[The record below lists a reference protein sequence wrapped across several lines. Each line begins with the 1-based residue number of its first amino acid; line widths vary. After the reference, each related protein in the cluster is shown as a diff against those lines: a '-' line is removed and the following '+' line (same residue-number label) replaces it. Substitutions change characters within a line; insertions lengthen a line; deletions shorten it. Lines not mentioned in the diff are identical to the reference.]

1 MADER
6 SANHVKPDGSVG
18 AYNEQQILWTSSEG
32 MGQNMHN
39 ILLRGKPF
47 EDLGSIVTSVAGLN
61 RPLVLISQDNG
72 ESDGATS
79 SQNEAESLRGVASSM
94 DIPMTQNVVL
104 SQGEN
109 RIADTVTSAVPSIR
123 TIHVPLSEGV
133 NRTASIGLTAAVPTN
148 PIPSTSADPTQDN
161 ALSVYQQQI
170 MLNAQLFVQQQHT
183 VNALINKVD
192 GLAKLVETNAKKGN
206 PDQSTTVSQLRPNRS
221 RANAHTTAH
230 NMSDSDLQEVS
241 SDSDN
246 EDSEYEEGNSD
257 TDTVAS
263 KDRKQGVSDN
273 MQLLQELGKEF
284 NKVEE
289 LGPCVDD
296 TLSKV
301 VDSGIRYM
309 IDRNLAKELCSKYK
323 RPENC
328 KSLVVPKINKEL
340 WNTTSLAKTN
350 KEQDRVYQTA
360 QKYLNQGLIPLVQL
374 IDNLLKNQNSENN
387 FRLARDSLQLVAY
400 AHRDLSN
407 LRRQKL
413 KVAVADKYK
422 PLCND
427 STPLT
432 DNLLGD
438 ELEKQIKT
446 LDDMR
451 KVGKDLTKHRVE
463 KRKHRGQDSTYD
475 RPNKFVKPNS
485 YGYSSYKSKD
495 KNSFLERKSRY
506 QHKPGHQGHQKFK
519 KNHKQ

>member
-1 MADER
+1 
-6 SANHVKPDGSVG
+6 
-18 AYNEQQILWTSSEG
+18 
-32 MGQNMHN
+32 
-39 ILLRGKPF
+39 
-47 EDLGSIVTSVAGLN
+47 
-61 RPLVLISQDNG
+61 
-72 ESDGATS
+72 
-79 SQNEAESLRGVASSM
+79 
-94 DIPMTQNVVL
+94 
-104 SQGEN
+104 
-109 RIADTVTSAVPSIR
+109 
-123 TIHVPLSEGV
+123 
-133 NRTASIGLTAAVPTN
+133 
-148 PIPSTSADPTQDN
+148 
-161 ALSVYQQQI
+161 

-183 VNALINKVD
+183 VNALISKVD

-206 PDQSTTVSQLRPNRS
+206 PDQSTTVSLLRPNRS

-241 SDSDN
+241 LDSDN

-289 LGPCVDD
+289 LSPCVDD

-374 IDNLLKNQNSENN
+374 IDNLLKNRTLKITS
-387 FRLARDSLQLVAY
+387 
-400 AHRDLSN
+400 DL
-407 LRRQKL
+407 LGT
-413 KVAVADKYK
+413 
-422 PLCND
+422 LCNWWLMH
-427 STPLT
+427 TET
-432 DNLLGD
+432 YQTLGD
-438 ELEKQIKT
+438 
-446 LDDMR
+446 
-451 KVGKDLTKHRVE
+451 
-463 KRKHRGQDSTYD
+463 
-475 RPNKFVKPNS
+475 
-485 YGYSSYKSKD
+485 KS
-495 KNSFLERKSRY
+495 
-506 QHKPGHQGHQKFK
+506 
-519 KNHKQ
+519 